1 MTAMNDI
8 ERQAERYSEARETL
22 AGLLTELQA
31 TTEAIKSDRLPA
43 IRRAIR
49 RASEQHD
56 KLRALIEEAPD
67 LFAKPKSRVLHG
79 IKVGFQKSKGKI
91 EFDDPDRVVL
101 LIERHFPEQADV
113 LIATS
118 KKPAKDALAN
128 LTGAEL
134 KRLGINVIEGGDVLL
149 IRPVDSAV
157 DKMVDALLKAATDD
171 KQDEEGE

>member
-1 MTAMNDI
+1 MTVMNDI
-8 ERQAERYSEARETL
+8 ERQAERYAEARDTL
-22 AGLLTELQA
+22 AALVTDLEA
-31 TTEAIKSDRLPA
+31 ATEAIKADRLPA

-56 KLRALIEEAPD
+56 KLRSLVEQAPE

-91 EFDDPDRVVL
+91 EFDDADRVVR
-101 LIERHFPEQADV
+101 LIERYFPEQADV
-113 LIATS
+113 LIATT

-128 LTGAEL
+128 LTGAQL
-134 KRLGINVIEGGDVLL
+134 KRLGINVTEGGDVLL

-157 DKMVDALLKAATDD
+157 DKMVDALLKSATDD
-171 KQDEEGE
+171 GQEDD